1 MDYLPTL
8 KDEEGSP
15 QALPRGNDPFTEIEL
30 CNVIQTALPFSFA
43 SAFWA
48 TKGAKHFPV
57 SVQTLKQDLELVFP
71 NYAITAKLVA
81 QAERE
86 REKSAKKQTQNGD
99 SGSNSKKQ
107 TMDDPIPRKPKP
119 DNKKN
124 PSKGQNQDLVA
135 GGPSAG
141 ATDNNSPLK
150 ARFEDGRELPKS
162 FMSTEEL
169 LSPLEPEPEKKKA
182 SESLLKAFMN
192 SKPESAREQQAQE
205 VISVYRDITLT
216 NANIKQMLAILF

>member
-1 MDYLPTL
+1 MELGIFAVPGRKVTASQL
-8 KDEEGSP
+8 SQNSKSQMAVKQSRT
-15 QALPRGNDPFTEIEL
+15 QANFNQAEQTKFKPVAKNSQIGEIQVPGLPRDPD
-30 CNVIQTALPFSFA
+30 PS
-43 SAFWA
+43 
-48 TKGAKHFPV
+48 H
-57 SVQTLKQDLELVFP
+57 DLFP
-71 NYAITAKLVA
+71 NPFGSAEGRPAFQASSPMQNESIRDSITNEDVVH
-81 QAERE
+81 
-86 REKSAKKQTQNGD
+86 
-99 SGSNSKKQ
+99 
-107 TMDDPIPRKPKP
+107 
-119 DNKKN
+119 NKKN

-216 NANIKQMLAILF
+216 NSNIKQMLAILF

>member
-1 MDYLPTL
+1 MQNESIRD
-8 KDEEGSP
+8 S
-15 QALPRGNDPFTEIEL
+15 
-30 CNVIQTALPFSFA
+30 
-43 SAFWA
+43 
-48 TKGAKHFPV
+48 
-57 SVQTLKQDLELVFP
+57 
-71 NYAITAKLVA
+71 ITNEDVVH
-81 QAERE
+81 
-86 REKSAKKQTQNGD
+86 
-99 SGSNSKKQ
+99 
-107 TMDDPIPRKPKP
+107 
-119 DNKKN
+119 NKKN
-124 PSKGQNQDLVA
+124 LRKGQNQDLVA

-192 SKPESAREQQAQE
+192 SKPESVREQQAQE